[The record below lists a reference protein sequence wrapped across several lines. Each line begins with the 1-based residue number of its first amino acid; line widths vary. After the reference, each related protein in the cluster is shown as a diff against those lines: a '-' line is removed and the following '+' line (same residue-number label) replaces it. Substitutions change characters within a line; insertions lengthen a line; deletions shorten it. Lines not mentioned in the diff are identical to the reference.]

1 MKNLNPVQK
10 QNALDSISQKLPYYN
25 YLLNIATEEINNFS
39 NKKHESDLLR
49 KIHEH
54 HVNSMY
60 YLATSKI
67 NKLTFEKNQ
76 YEN

>member
-1 MKNLNPVQK
+1 MKNLNPAQK
-10 QNALDSISQKLPYYN
+10 QNVLNSIAQKLPYYN

-39 NKKHESDLLR
+39 NKKHKSDLLR
-49 KIHEH
+49 KIYEH
-54 HVNSMY
+54 HVNSTY